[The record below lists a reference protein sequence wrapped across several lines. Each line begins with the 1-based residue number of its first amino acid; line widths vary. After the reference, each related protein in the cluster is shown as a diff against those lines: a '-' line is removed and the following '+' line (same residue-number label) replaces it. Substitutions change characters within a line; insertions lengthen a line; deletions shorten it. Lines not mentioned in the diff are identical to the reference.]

1 MLPSAH
7 QLAPPLPTVPRYKLV
22 ICRGDT
28 SADLTAAA
36 QVTCSALR
44 AAYEDLVALEAIA
57 VVDHLQ
63 MEDAMI
69 MILQLAPVLK
79 DLVLIVVLVL
89 VVNMCLAQNVLNV
102 TNTNGKM
109 TLVI

>member
-36 QVTCSALR
+36 QVICSTLR
-44 AAYEDLVALEAIA
+44 AANEDLVALEAVA
-57 VVDHLQ
+57 VVDHLRHTAT
-63 MEDAMI
+63 ELTRAHRF
-69 MILQLAPVLK
+69 VLFTP
-79 DLVLIVVLVL
+79 DLSIDRD
-89 VVNMCLAQNVLNV
+89 N
-102 TNTNGKM
+102 
-109 TLVI
+109 